1 MPEPT
6 AEPLPEAIMDPVLAA
21 SSRGPSRT
29 ADGSLP
35 EAIMDPAPVPSSL
48 LEGLNPPQRD
58 AVTHAGGPLLV
69 VAGAG
74 SGKTRVLTHRIAHL
88 IDHRGLSP
96 FDILAITFTNK
107 AAAEM
112 RERVARLVGPV
123 AERMWVSTFHSAC
136 VRMLRRDADRLGFP
150 SRFSIYD
157 QADSVRLCNYVIRDL
172 NLDPK
177 RFPPRSVHAAIS
189 AAKNDG
195 ADPAGYAEGAANV
208 FERRIAEV
216 FGEYQRRLL
225 AAGAMD
231 FDDLLGHTTALLRTH
246 PDVLG
251 SWRER
256 FAQILVDEYQ
266 DTNRVQNDLVILL
279 SAEHRQV
286 TVVGDADQSIYAF
299 RGADRRNILEF
310 EDAFPDATVVY
321 LEQNYRSTQTIL
333 DAANAVIAQNAGRL
347 PKELWTERGSGVQIA
362 SYHADDEIDEARY
375 VADRLEHLHR
385 SEQMRWG
392 DLAVFYRTNAQ
403 SRPLEERLADRGIPY
418 QLVGGVRFYDRREV
432 KDAVAYLKAVAY
444 PSDEVSVKRVLN
456 TPKRGVGDSSVARLD
471 DFAAAEGITF
481 TEALRRCAEA
491 GVSGRAAAGIGD
503 FLAMI
508 DEAAALDLGP
518 AGVISRILDRSGY
531 RAELE
536 AQETIEAEGRLENLD
551 ELIGVAGEFDT
562 IDELIERS
570 ALVADTD
577 DLADDD
583 SKVTLMTLHSA
594 KGLEYPAVFLIGM
607 EDGVFPHIRALSEPA
622 ELEEERR
629 LAYVGITR
637 AMRRLTLT
645 HAWSRMLHGN
655 RQYNP
660 PSRFLKEIP
669 SDLVEESGDDLA
681 DRSYRRRAE
690 WGAGRSEHG
699 AGRRSES
706 GAGRWSGSG
715 PDRSAE
721 SGAARPAAAGQ
732 PMDAGRVAANRER
745 IVDGALSAGRR
756 PGPPSPSGAEGLGL
770 KIGDDVRHLK
780 WGEGVITDIEGSGD
794 EAEASVNFPSV
805 GEKRLL
811 LSWAPLEKI

>member
-6 AEPLPEAIMDPVLAA
+6 TGPMPETIMDPVPAA

-29 ADGSLP
+29 AGGSVP
-35 EAIMDPAPVPSSL
+35 ESIMDPGPAVATADTAVPLEPLSEPPTDPSPASSL

-58 AVTHAGGPLLV
+58 AVTHVGGPLLV

-88 IDHRGLSP
+88 IDGHGLSP

-107 AAAEM
+107 AATEM
-112 RERVARLVGPV
+112 RERVGRLVGPV

-177 RFPPRSVHAAIS
+177 RFPPRSVHAVIS

-231 FDDLLGHTTALLRTH
+231 FDDLLGHTVSLLRAH

-310 EDAFPDATVVY
+310 EAAFPDATVVY

-333 DAANAVIAQNAGRL
+333 DAANAVISQNAGRL

-362 SYHADDEIDEARY
+362 SYHADDETDEARY

-471 DFAAAEGITF
+471 AFAAAEGITF
-481 TEALRRCAEA
+481 AEALRRCSEA

-508 DEAAALDLGP
+508 DEAAALQLGP
-518 AGVISRILDRSGY
+518 AGVISRVLDRSGY

-536 AQETIEAEGRLENLD
+536 AQGTIEAEGRLENLD

-577 DLADDD
+577 DLSDDD

-594 KGLEYPAVFLIGM
+594 KGLEYPAVFLTGM

-669 SDLVEESGDDLA
+669 AELVEESGDDLA
-681 DRSYRRRAE
+681 DRSYRRRSE
-690 WGAGRSEHG
+690 WG

-706 GAGRWSGSG
+706 A
-715 PDRSAE
+715 
-721 SGAARPAAAGQ
+721 AARPPAAGR
-732 PMDAGRVAANRER
+732 PLDAGRMAANRER
-745 IVDGALSAGRR
+745 IVDGAVAAGRR

-770 KIGDDVRHLK
+770 KIGDDVRHSQ
-780 WGEGVITDIEGSGD
+780 WGEGVITDIDGSGD

>member
-1 MPEPT
+1 MPESTTRTIPESPPP
-6 AEPLPEAIMDPVLAA
+6 EPILEPISNPPLA
-21 SSRGPSRT
+21 
-29 ADGSLP
+29 
-35 EAIMDPAPVPSSL
+35 SSL
-48 LEGLNPPQRD
+48 LEGLNPPQQD
-58 AVTHAGGPLLV
+58 AVTHVGGPLLV

-88 IDHRGLSP
+88 IDGHGLSP

-107 AAAEM
+107 AATEM
-112 RERVARLVGPV
+112 RERVGRLVGPV

-172 NLDPK
+172 DLDHR
-177 RFPPRSVHAAIS
+177 RFPPRSVHAVIS

-195 ADPAGYAEGAANV
+195 TDPAGYAERAANV
-208 FERRIAEV
+208 FERRIAGV
-216 FGEYQRRLL
+216 FGEYQRRLA

-231 FDDLLGHTTALLRTH
+231 FDDLLGHTVALLRTH
-246 PDVLG
+246 PDVLA

-310 EDAFPDATVVY
+310 EAAFPDATVVY

-333 DAANAVIAQNAGRL
+333 DAANAVISQNAGRL
-347 PKELWTERGSGVQIA
+347 PKDLWTDMGSGVRIV

-375 VADRLEHLHR
+375 VADRLEHLHHGD
-385 SEQMRWG
+385 QMRWG

-403 SRPLEERLADRGIPY
+403 SRPLEERLVDRGIPY

-444 PSDEVSVKRVLN
+444 PADEVSVRRVLN
-456 TPKRGVGDSSVARLD
+456 TPKRGVGDSSVAKIEA
-471 DFAAAEGITF
+471 FAAAEGITF
-481 TEALRRCAEA
+481 TEGLRRCAEA
-491 GVSGRAAAGIGD
+491 GVSGRAAAGID
-503 FLAMI
+503 AFLGLI
-508 DEAAALDLGP
+508 DEVTALEAGP
-518 AGVISRILDRSGY
+518 ARILSEVLDRSGY

-536 AQETIEAEGRLENLD
+536 AQDTIESEGRLENLD
-551 ELIGVAGEFDT
+551 ELIGVAQEFDT
-562 IDELIERS
+562 VDELIERS

-577 DLADDD
+577 SLADDD

-594 KGLEYPAVFLIGM
+594 KGLEYPAVFLMGM
-607 EDGVFPHIRALSEPA
+607 EDGVFPHIRALGEPA

-645 HAWSRMLHGN
+645 HAWSRMLHGH

-669 SDLVEESGDDLA
+669 AELVEETGDGLA
-681 DRSYRRRAE
+681 DRSYRRRRRAE
-690 WGAGRSEHG
+690 PDASRPMDG
-699 AGRRSES
+699 GRR
-706 GAGRWSGSG
+706 
-715 PDRSAE
+715 PL
-721 SGAARPAAAGQ
+721 
-732 PMDAGRVAANRER
+732 DADRVAANRER
-745 IVDGALSAGRR
+745 IVDGAVAAARR
-756 PGPPSPSGAEGLGL
+756 PAPPSPSGADRLGL
-770 KIGDDVRHLK
+770 KIGDDVRHSQ
-780 WGEGVITDIEGSGD
+780 WGEGVITDIEGAGD
-794 EAEASVNFPSV
+794 EAQASVNFPSV

-811 LSWAPLEKI
+811 LSWAPLEKL

>member
-1 MPEPT
+1 MPESTTQTIP
-6 AEPLPEAIMDPVLAA
+6 ESPPL
-21 SSRGPSRT
+21 SSP
-29 ADGSLP
+29 P
-35 EAIMDPAPVPSSL
+35 PAPPPGPALQPPPGPPLELAPDSPLEPPLVSSL

-58 AVTHAGGPLLV
+58 AVTHTGGPLLV

-88 IDHRGLSP
+88 IDGHGLSP

-107 AAAEM
+107 AATEM
-112 RERVARLVGPV
+112 RERVGRLVGPV

-172 NLDPK
+172 NLDPR
-177 RFPPRSVHAAIS
+177 RFPARSVHAVIS

-195 ADPAGYAEGAANV
+195 ADPAGYAERAANV
-208 FERRIAEV
+208 FERRIAGV
-216 FGEYQRRLL
+216 FEEYQRRLA

-231 FDDLLGHTTALLRTH
+231 FDDLLGHTTALLRSH
-246 PDVLG
+246 PDVLA

-279 SAEHRQV
+279 GGEHRQV

-310 EDAFPDATVVY
+310 EAAFPDTTVVY

-333 DAANAVIAQNAGRL
+333 DAANAVIARNAGRL
-347 PKELWTERGSGVQIA
+347 PKDLWTDLGSGVRIV

-375 VADRLEHLHR
+375 VADRLEQLHDA
-385 SEQMRWG
+385 EQMRWG
-392 DLAVFYRTNAQ
+392 DLAVFYRANAQ

-432 KDAVAYLKAVAY
+432 KDAVAYLKALAY
-444 PSDEVSVKRVLN
+444 PADEVSVKRVLN

-471 DFAAAEGITF
+471 AFAAAEGITF
-481 TEALRRCAEA
+481 AEALRRCSEA
-491 GVSGRAAAGIGD
+491 GVSRQAAAGID
-503 FLAMI
+503 AFLGLI
-508 DEAAALDLGP
+508 DEVSALGAGP
-518 AGVISRILDRSGY
+518 ARILAELLDRSGY

-536 AQETIEAEGRLENLD
+536 AADTIEAEGRLENLD
-551 ELIGVAGEFDT
+551 ELIGVAAEFET
-562 IDELIERS
+562 VDELIERS

-577 DLADDD
+577 DLSDDD

-594 KGLEYPAVFLIGM
+594 KGLEYPAVFVIGM
-607 EDGVFPHIRALSEPA
+607 EDGVFPHIRALGEPD

-645 HAWSRMLHGN
+645 HAWSRMLHGT

-669 SDLVEESGDDLA
+669 SELMEQTGDDLA
-681 DRSYRRRAE
+681 DRPYRRSRAE
-690 WGAGRSEHG
+690 PGPGRP
-699 AGRRSES
+699 A
-706 GAGRWSGSG
+706 GSG
-715 PDRSAE
+715 RP
-721 SGAARPAAAGQ
+721 PAAAGRRID
-732 PMDAGRVAANRER
+732 PDRVAANRER
-745 IVDGALSAGRR
+745 IVDGAVAAGRR

-770 KIGDDVRHLK
+770 KIGDDVRHSQ
-780 WGEGVITDIEGSGD
+780 WGEGVITDIDGAGD
-794 EAEASVNFPSV
+794 EAQASVNFPSV

-811 LSWAPLEKI
+811 LSWAPLEKL